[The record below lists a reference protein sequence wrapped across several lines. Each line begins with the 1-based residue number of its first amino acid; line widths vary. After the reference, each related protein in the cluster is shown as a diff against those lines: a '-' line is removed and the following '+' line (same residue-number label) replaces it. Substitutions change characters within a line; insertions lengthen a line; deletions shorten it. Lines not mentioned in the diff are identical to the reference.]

1 MEQKQQTPG
10 ASRPVFHHVHIFCY
24 DLQRMIDFW
33 VRTFGLTFIGKRCFG
48 PCDGADLDIGN
59 GSHIYLK
66 QVEPESPEG
75 KQIRIGTDHVG
86 MMVPDLEA
94 FLKSIKDLPDVAF
107 DGEPFQATDLY
118 CAFIRGPENLA
129 VEIAEYRPL

>member
-1 MEQKQQTPG
+1 MEQKQQASG
-10 ASRPVFHHVHIFCY
+10 ASRPIFHHVHIFCY
-24 DLQRMIDFW
+24 DLQRMTDFW
-33 VRTFGLTFIGKRCFG
+33 VRTFGLTFIGKRRFG

-59 GSHIYLK
+59 GAHIYLK

-94 FLKSIKDLPDVAF
+94 FLKSIKGLPDVTF
-107 DGEPFQATDLY
+107 DGEPFQAMDLY